1 VTTLLIDADGVAFQ
15 AAAAVQRGIRWS
27 DDIYTTHADLNEAKD
42 VYGRAIATIAD
53 AAGVPDANVILAYS
67 CPTRHYFRHDL
78 LPTYKGNRK
87 DAPPLV
93 LRDLKEWS
101 KGEWD
106 SRTKPGLEADDVLG
120 ILATHGRLIPGE
132 KIIVSADKDLQ
143 QIPGLHMNARAPHEG
158 VFRVQHEYAERF
170 LWQQVLEGDSTDNYS
185 GCPGIGAV
193 KAAKLLECPRS
204 LWTTRVQ
211 EAYEKA
217 GRTAEDMDVQIN
229 VARILTADTYN
240 FKQGTPILWST
251 PSPTLSQNAAP
262 ATETSP
268 STPKSRKRS
277 RT

>member
-1 VTTLLIDADGVAFQ
+1 MTTTLLVDADGVAFT
-15 AAAAVQRGIRWS
+15 AAAAVQRGIRW
-27 DDIYTTHADLNEAKD
+27 DDDLYTSHADMGEAKD
-42 VYGRAIATIAD
+42 VFSNAID
-53 AAGVPDANVILAYS
+53 QFKSAAGVDGPIILVYS

-120 ILATHGRLIPGE
+120 ILATHRRLVTGE
-132 KIIVSADKDLQ
+132 KIIISADKDLQ

-158 VFRVQHEYAERF
+158 VFRVQPAWAERF
-170 LWQQVLEGDSTDNYS
+170 MWEQVLTGDSTDNYP

-204 LWTTRVQ
+204 LWTTRVT

-217 GRTAEDMDVQIN
+217 FRGGPQDPHVEMATMVN
-229 VARILTADTYN
+229 VARILTTSTYD
-240 FKQGTPILWST
+240 FKRKEPILW
-251 PSPTLSQNAAP
+251 QY
-262 ATETSP
+262 
-268 STPKSRKRS
+268 PKP
-277 RT
+277 